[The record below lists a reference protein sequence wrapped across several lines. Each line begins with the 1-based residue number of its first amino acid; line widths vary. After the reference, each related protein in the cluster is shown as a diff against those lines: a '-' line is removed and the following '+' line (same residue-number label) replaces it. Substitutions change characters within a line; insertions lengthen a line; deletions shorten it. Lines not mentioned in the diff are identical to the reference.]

1 MMTCAVVGAI
11 AAGVIAAYPLAL
23 LFPRGLALAAA
34 AGALPVLLLRVPEVF
49 EFWGRDE
56 AVVYM
61 STIESVTLLAA
72 VVTAAWMAR
81 KLMRA
86 IKPSVVDA

>member
-1 MMTCAVVGAI
+1 
-11 AAGVIAAYPLAL
+11 
-23 LFPRGLALAAA
+23 
-34 AGALPVLLLRVPEVF
+34 
-49 EFWGRDE
+49 
-56 AVVYM
+56 VVYM